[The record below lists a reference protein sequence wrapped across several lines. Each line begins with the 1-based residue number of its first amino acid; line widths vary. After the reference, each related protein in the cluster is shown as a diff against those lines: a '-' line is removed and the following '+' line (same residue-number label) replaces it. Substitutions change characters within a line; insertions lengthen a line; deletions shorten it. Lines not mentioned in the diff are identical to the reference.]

1 MIVNNVGKSHSM
13 PTYFA
18 ETEEQENE
26 DIIMINVNGTI
37 RVTHAVLPGMIQRSA
52 VPFLHAQRL

>member
-1 MIVNNVGKSHSM
+1 MAVNNVGKSHTM

-18 ETEEQENE
+18 ETTEQENE
-26 DIIMINVNGTI
+26 DIVTINVDGTV

-52 VPFLHAQRL
+52 IPILCVQRL